1 MASQPPILT
10 RKERK
15 INMNLNFTKADVIK
29 MLDEDAKLTEE
40 ALHGYLA
47 ANDNYL
53 QVLFDAERYSIF
65 AGGKRIRP
73 ALVIEFCR
81 LFGGEVRAA
90 LPFAVAVEMIHTYSL
105 IHDDLPC
112 MDNDEMR
119 RGRPTCHRQFGEA
132 NALLAGDG
140 LLTYAFEITAQ
151 NKYVTDLCAASAVVA
166 LAKAAGGFGMV
177 GGQVIDLIGETREL
191 DFETLLRLHR
201 LKTGAMI
208 KVSALLGC
216 MAAGLSKGDMKS
228 LAATDYAEKIGLVF
242 QIIDDILDVTGDEKL
257 LGKACG
263 NDAAHNK
270 TTFMTYFSPE
280 GARQYAGEL
289 TDRAVASIH
298 KYPGSERLCALAY
311 FLLDREY

>member
-1 MASQPPILT
+1 MQL
-10 RKERK
+10 E
-15 INMNLNFTKADVIK
+15 FTKDDVVK
-29 MLDEDAKLTEE
+29 MLEEDAKLVEN
-40 ALHGYLA
+40 ALHGYLS
-47 ANDNYL
+47 ANDIHL
-53 QVLFDAERYSIF
+53 QVLLDAERYSIF

-81 LFGGEVRAA
+81 LFGGEVKAA
-90 LPFAVAVEMIHTYSL
+90 LPFAAAVEMVHTYSL

-112 MDNDEMR
+112 MDDDELR

-132 NALLAGDG
+132 NALLAGDA

-151 NKYVTDLCAASAVVA
+151 NRYVDDLCAASAVVA
-166 LAKAAGGFGMV
+166 LAKAAGSLGMV

-201 LKTGAMI
+201 LKTGALI

-216 MAAGLSKGDMKS
+216 LAAGLSKGDMKS
-228 LAATDYAEKIGLVF
+228 LEATDYAEKIGLVF
-242 QIIDDILDVTGDEKL
+242 QIIDDILDVTGDVAT

-270 TTFMTYFSPE
+270 TTFMTYFSTE
-280 GARQYAGEL
+280 DARKYAGEL
-289 TDRAVASIH
+289 TDRAVASIS
-298 KYPGSERLCALAY
+298 KYEGSERLCALAY

>member
-1 MASQPPILT
+1 MKLD
-10 RKERK
+10 
-15 INMNLNFTKADVIK
+15 FTQDDVIK
-29 MLDEDAKLTEE
+29 MLEEDSKLVEE
-40 ALHGYLA
+40 ALHGYLS
-47 ANDNYL
+47 ANDTYL
-53 QVLFDAERYSIF
+53 QVLLDAERYSIF

-81 LFGGEVRAA
+81 IFGGEIRAA
-90 LPFAVAVEMIHTYSL
+90 LPFAAAVEMVHTYSL

-112 MDNDEMR
+112 MDNDQLR

-132 NALLAGDG
+132 NALLAGDA

-151 NKYVTDLCAASAVVA
+151 NRHVTDLCAASAVVA
-166 LAKAAGGFGMV
+166 LAKAAGSLGMV
-177 GGQVIDLIGETREL
+177 GGQVIDLIGETKAL

-201 LKTGAMI
+201 LKTGALI

-216 MAAGLSKGDMKS
+216 MAAGLSKGEMKS

-242 QIIDDILDVTGDEKL
+242 QIIDDILDVEGDEAL
-257 LGKACG
+257 LGKDCG

-298 KYPGSERLCALAY
+298 KYPGSDRLCALAY
-311 FLLDREY
+311 FLLNRTY

>member
-1 MASQPPILT
+1 MKLDFT
-10 RKERK
+10 RE
-15 INMNLNFTKADVIK
+15 DVIK
-29 MLDEDAKLTEE
+29 MLDEDAKLAEE
-40 ALHGYLA
+40 ALHGYLS
-47 ANDNYL
+47 ANDTYL
-53 QVLFDAERYSIF
+53 QVLLDAERYSIF

-81 LFGGEVRAA
+81 LFGGEIRAA
-90 LPFAVAVEMIHTYSL
+90 LPFAAAVEMVHTYSL

-112 MDNDEMR
+112 MDNDQLR

-132 NALLAGDG
+132 NALLAGDA

-151 NKYVTDLCAASAVVA
+151 NRYVTDLCAASAVVA
-166 LAKAAGGFGMV
+166 LAKAAGSLGMV
-177 GGQVIDLIGETREL
+177 GGQVIDLIGETQAL

-201 LKTGAMI
+201 LKTGALI

-216 MAAGLSKGDMKS
+216 MAAGLSKGEMKS

-242 QIIDDILDVTGDEKL
+242 QIIDDILDVTGDAEL
-257 LGKACG
+257 LGKDCG

-311 FLLDREY
+311 FLLDRTY